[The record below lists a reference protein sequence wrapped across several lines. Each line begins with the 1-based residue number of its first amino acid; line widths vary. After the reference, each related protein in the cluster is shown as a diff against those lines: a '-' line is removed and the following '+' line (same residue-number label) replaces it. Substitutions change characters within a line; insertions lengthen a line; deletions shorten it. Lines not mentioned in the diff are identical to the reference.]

1 MDITL
6 LFAWPRITQPPGR
19 NSSDIFGVLEQNGNI
34 EPVEGKPY
42 KYDSV
47 EINSNYSHYY
57 CRMASSFV
65 LGHDQPDN
73 DTDQQSGMQS
83 GK

>member
-1 MDITL
+1 MSSQMDITL
-6 LFAWPRITQPPGR
+6 LFAWPRITQPPGG

-47 EINSNYSHYY
+47 DIN
-57 CRMASSFV
+57 
-65 LGHDQPDN
+65 
-73 DTDQQSGMQS
+73 
-83 GK
+83 